1 MTVDESA
8 DESSFSSFVL
18 SDGTVL
24 QAGSASVM
32 EIVTDLIYCYYAWGL
47 TYPKDFQLLP
57 FVQEHV
63 LQDKEQVFK
72 SAAYIK
78 FNMKFRDQDVQW
90 IQLFKWKLT
99 FWQFYSFMLEYAYGA
114 VLIVEH
120 SAVVCRDLLVSGS
133 YF

>member
-1 MTVDESA
+1 VTVDESA

-32 EIVTDLIYCYYAWGL
+32 EIVTDLIYCYHAWGL

-63 LQDKEQVFK
+63 LQDKEQVFQ

-78 FNMKFRDQDVQW
+78 FNMKFRDQDVQ
-90 IQLFKWKLT
+90 
-99 FWQFYSFMLEYAYGA
+99 
-114 VLIVEH
+114 
-120 SAVVCRDLLVSGS
+120 
-133 YF
+133 